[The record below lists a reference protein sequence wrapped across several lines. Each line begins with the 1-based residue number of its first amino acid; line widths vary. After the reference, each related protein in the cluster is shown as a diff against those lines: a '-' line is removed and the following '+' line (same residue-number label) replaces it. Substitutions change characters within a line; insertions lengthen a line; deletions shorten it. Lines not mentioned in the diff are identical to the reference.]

1 MLKQMLDIVKAELE
15 AEKEKAAKEAER
27 SARMRKQMQIEIRMH
42 KEIAKRNIMK
52 VEKTKKELRVILAV
66 TRIPR
71 LTTLYQQV
79 LRLAEGQK

>member
-1 MLKQMLDIVKAELE
+1 
-15 AEKEKAAKEAER
+15 
-27 SARMRKQMQIEIRMH
+27 MH

-71 LTTLYQQV
+71 LTTLY
-79 LRLAEGQK
+79 